1 MSALR
6 NDSDKQ
12 GIGDVLNYIVYQN
25 TLEIMHVQGG
35 KAHKKNLCE
44 GGKMQSAF
52 VKVCPAGKEQ
62 QMPH

>member
-12 GIGDVLNYIVYQN
+12 GIGEVLNHIIYQN
-25 TLEIMHVQGG
+25 TLEMMHVQGG
-35 KAHKKNLCE
+35 KAHKKDLCK

-52 VKVCPAGKEQ
+52 F
-62 QMPH
+62 